1 MRVIYVVLTYLL
13 APIVMAM
20 EGWKSIWQPD
30 YRGRLA
36 QRLGFIDSQPT
47 PGSLWLH
54 AVSVGEVQAAAGL
67 IRALRQR
74 FPDVAVVVST
84 VTPTGAQRA
93 RALFG
98 DSVRHCYLPYDLPGP
113 VNRFLDRI
121 QPRVAIILET
131 EIWPTLYDALGR
143 RRIPL
148 VIASA
153 RLSIRSVDRYRRL
166 TSLFRETLSHG
177 VLIGAQ
183 TTSDAERF
191 RAIGAAPERVEVTG
205 NVKFDIEIPAA
216 TISAGREFRARCAA
230 QRPTWIAGSTHEGE
244 EDAALV
250 AHNAVCERHPSALLI
265 LVPRHPQ
272 RFEAVRALLRRRG
285 IRFSQRSSGAEPRE
299 TDTVFLVDTLGELQL
314 FYAASD
320 VAFVGGSLVPIGGH
334 NLLEPAVLAVPM
346 VSGPHTQNAQD
357 VADLLEQCGALR
369 LVNDAQELAQRVNDW
384 FDHPDLARR
393 DGARGLQTVAQSRGA
408 VERLVAMIAP
418 LLGASPATPR
428 AVPEAV
434 SQQATGSRTGVRPGG
449 SSAE

>member
-20 EGWKSIWQPD
+20 EAWKSIWQPD

-36 QRLGFIDSQPT
+36 QRLAFIEPQPI

-67 IRALRQR
+67 IRALRLR
-74 FPDVAVVVST
+74 FPDVPVVVST

-98 DSVRHCYLPYDLPGP
+98 DSVRHCYLPFDLPGA

-121 QPRVAIILET
+121 RPCVAIILET

-183 TTSDAERF
+183 TPADAERF
-191 RAIGAAPERVEVTG
+191 LAIGAAPERVEVTG

-216 TISAGREFRARCAA
+216 TVAAGRDFRARCAA
-230 QRPTWIAGSTHEGE
+230 ERPTWIAGSTHEGE
-244 EDAALV
+244 EEAVLE
-250 AHNAVCERHPSALLI
+250 AHSAVCAAHASALLI

-272 RFEAVRALLRRRG
+272 RFEAVRVLLRRRG
-285 IRFSQRSSGAEPRE
+285 TRFSQRSAGAEPRE
-299 TDTVFLVDTLGELQL
+299 SDTVYLVDTLGELQM

-320 VAFVGGSLVPIGGH
+320 VAFVGGSLVPVGGH
-334 NLLEPAVLAVPM
+334 NLLEPAVLGMPVL
-346 VSGPHTQNAQD
+346 SGPHTQNAQD

-369 LVNDAQELAQRVNDW
+369 LVTDPDELAEQVTDW
-384 FDHPDLARR
+384 FDHPELARR
-393 DGARGLQTVAQSRGA
+393 DGARGLEAVAQSRGA

-418 LLGASPATPR
+418 LLDTSDATSRVVSSP
-428 AVPEAV
+428 VP
-434 SQQATGSRTGVRPGG
+434 GSRRD
-449 SSAE
+449 A

>member
-1 MRVIYVVLTYLL
+1 MRVIYVMLTYLL
-13 APIVMAM
+13 APLVMAM

-36 QRLGFIDSQPT
+36 PRLGFIEPQPT
-47 PGSLWLH
+47 AGSLWLH

-74 FPDVAVVVST
+74 FPDVPVVVST
-84 VTPTGAQRA
+84 GTPTGAQRA
-93 RALFG
+93 KALFG
-98 DSVRHCYLPYDLPGP
+98 DSVRHCYLPYDLPGA

-121 QPRVAIILET
+121 RPRVAIILET

-153 RLSIRSVDRYRRL
+153 RLSVRSVGRYRRL

-183 TTSDAERF
+183 TVADAERF

-205 NVKFDIEIPAA
+205 NVKFDIEIPADTVA
-216 TISAGREFRARCAA
+216 AGRGFRARCAA

-244 EDAALV
+244 EEAVLAAHSV
-250 AHNAVCERHPSALLI
+250 VCERHPSALLI

-272 RFEAVRALLRRRG
+272 RFEAVRGLLRRRG
-285 IRFSQRSSGAEPRE
+285 TEFSQRSAGAEPSE
-299 TDTVFLVDTLGELQL
+299 SDTVFLVDTLGELQI

-334 NLLEPAVLAVPM
+334 NLLEPAVLGVPM
-346 VSGPHTQNAQD
+346 LSGPHTQNAQD

-369 LVNDAQELAQRVNDW
+369 LVRSSKELAQCVTEW
-384 FDHPDLARR
+384 FDDPELARR
-393 DGARGLQTVAQSRGA
+393 DGARGLAAVAQSRGA

-418 LLGASPATPR
+418 LLGASTATPTV
-428 AVPEAV
+428 APETV
-434 SQQATGSRTGVRPGG
+434 SQQVPGSRAGV
-449 SSAE
+449 